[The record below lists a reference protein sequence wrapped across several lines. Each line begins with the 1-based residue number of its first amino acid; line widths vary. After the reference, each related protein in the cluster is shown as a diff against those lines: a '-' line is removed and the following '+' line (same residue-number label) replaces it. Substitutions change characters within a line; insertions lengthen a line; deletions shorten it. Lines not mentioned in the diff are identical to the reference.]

1 VAERENLTEGALW
14 RYAARMNLVVVD
26 VEADGPIPGEYSMVC
41 FGAVVVEP
49 SLQKTFYGQVRP
61 ISDRYLDEA
70 LGVSG
75 FTRAEHLEFNDP
87 SAVMEEFGGWL
98 AAVAKGRAVFISDNL
113 AFDWQFIN
121 YYFHRFTGRNP
132 FGFSGRRIGDLYCG
146 LVRDMS
152 KATEWKQFRRTRHTH
167 NPVDDAKGNAEA
179 LLHFETLGLVLPT

>member
-1 VAERENLTEGALW
+1 MAQGEDLAADAFW
-14 RYAARMNLVVVD
+14 RYASHMNLVVVD

-49 SLQKTFYGQVRP
+49 SLRKTFYGQVRP
-61 ISDRYLDEA
+61 ITDRYLDEA
-70 LGVSG
+70 LRVSR